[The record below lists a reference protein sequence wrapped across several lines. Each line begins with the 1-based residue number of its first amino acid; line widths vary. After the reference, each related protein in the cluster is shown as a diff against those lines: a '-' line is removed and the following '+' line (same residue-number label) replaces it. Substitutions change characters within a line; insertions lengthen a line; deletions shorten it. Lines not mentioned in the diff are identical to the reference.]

1 MLRNARKT
9 RAISEIV
16 SSLLLV
22 IIVISTSTLVV
33 LYVYRNI
40 EAYRS
45 RVQEEIVAAETTL
58 KQTVNILYVVGN
70 STTNNV
76 SIVFATGDYPVR
88 IYGILINYTIAE
100 NYTVI
105 RGDCWRENG
114 YLICNANN
122 MVEIIVRSPIEL
134 HPHTRINVVI
144 AYGAGEAEAWGDVI

>member
-1 MLRNARKT
+1 MVKNTRKAK
-9 RAISEIV
+9 AISEIV

-45 RVQEEIVAAETTL
+45 RVQEEIITAETLL
-58 KQTVNILYVVGN
+58 KQTINILYVLGN

-76 SIVFATGDYPVR
+76 SIVFATGEYPVR
-88 IYGILINYTIAE
+88 IYGILINYTVAE

-105 RGDCWRENG
+105 KGDCWVEDG
-114 YLICNANN
+114 YLVCNANN
-122 MVEIIVRSPIEL
+122 MVEIMVRSPIEL
-134 HPHTRINVVI
+134 SPYTRINVII